1 MARVYRI
8 LGQKNPGSSVLTNV
22 YTVPAANSAV
32 VSSIVLTNTSGS
44 AGGGVAAR
52 LAVNAEGVVVAT
64 SNYLAY
70 DVNIPGCDSVTMTL
84 GITMN
89 AGSQLSV
96 YANST
101 SLAVSVFG
109 TEIY

>member
-1 MARVYRI
+1 MPRAYRI
-8 LGQKNPGSSVLTNV
+8 LGQKNPSASVLTNV
-22 YTVPAANSAV
+22 YTVPGATDAV

-52 LAVNAEGVVVAT
+52 VAVNASSAAVTTA
-64 SNYLAY
+64 NYLAY
-70 DVNIPGCDSVTMTL
+70 DVNVPGCDTVTLTL
-84 GITMN
+84 GLTMN

-101 SLAVSVFG
+101 SLAISVFG
-109 TEIY
+109 TEIT

>member
-8 LGQKNPGSSVLTNV
+8 LGQKNPGSTVLTNV
-22 YTVPAANSAV
+22 YTVPDANSAV
-32 VSSIVLTNTSGS
+32 VSSVVLTNTSGS
-44 AGGGVAAR
+44 AGSGVAAR
-52 LAVNAEGVVVAT
+52 LAVNAAGVTVAT

>member
-22 YTVPAANSAV
+22 YTVPGSTQAV
-32 VSSIVLTNTSGS
+32 VSSIVLTNTSGT

-52 LAVNAEGVVVAT
+52 LAVNAAGVTVAT

-109 TEIY
+109 TEIF

>member
-1 MARVYRI
+1 MARVYKI
-8 LGQKNPGSSVLTNV
+8 LGQKNPSSAVLTNV
-22 YTVPAANSAV
+22 YTVPDSNSAV
-32 VSSIVLTNTSGS
+32 VSSVVLTNTSGT

-52 LAVNAEGVVVAT
+52 VAVNASGVAVAT
-64 SNYLAY
+64 ANYLAY
-70 DVNIPGCDSVTMTL
+70 DVNIPGCDTVTLTL
-84 GITMN
+84 GLTMN

-101 SLAVSVFG
+101 ALAISVFG

>member
-8 LGQKNPGSSVLTNV
+8 LGQKNPGASVLTYV

-32 VSSIVLTNTSGS
+32 VSSVVLKNTSGS

-52 LAVNAEGVVVAT
+52 LAVNAEGVAVAT

>member
-22 YTVPAANSAV
+22 YTVPDSTQAV
-32 VSSIVLTNTSGS
+32 VSSIVLTNTSGT

-52 LAVNAEGVVVAT
+52 LAVNAAGVTVAS

>member
-1 MARVYRI
+1 MKLCRWFYQHHCRCV
-8 LGQKNPGSSVLTNV
+8 GGC
-22 YTVPAANSAV
+22 
-32 VSSIVLTNTSGS
+32 

-52 LAVNAEGVVVAT
+52 LAVNAEGVTVAT

-109 TEIY
+109 TEIF

>member
-22 YTVPAANSAV
+22 YTVPDSTQAV
-32 VSSIVLTNTSGS
+32 VSSIVLTNTSGT

-52 LAVNAEGVVVAT
+52 LAVNAAGVTVAT

-109 TEIY
+109 TEIF

>member
-8 LGQKNPGSSVLTNV
+8 LGQKNPGAATLTNV

-32 VSSIVLTNTSGS
+32 VSSIVLTNTSGT

-52 LAVNAEGVVVAT
+52 LAVNAEGVTVAT

>member
-22 YTVPAANSAV
+22 YTVPTANSAV
-32 VSSIVLTNTSGS
+32 VSSIVLTNTSGT

-52 LAVNAEGVVVAT
+52 LAVNAEGVTVAT

-109 TEIY
+109 TEIF